1 MYTFKQWI
9 ISFFLFST
17 GLSCIW
23 NSITLVL
30 FDDRRLNR
38 LLLSSLLLIV
48 GIILLCDGFIMI
60 KVNVNQAENIKSS
73 VLVILFFVGIL
84 SSVVIWDYKNA
95 SFNP

>member
-1 MYTFKQWI
+1 MM
-9 ISFFLFST
+9 
-17 GLSCIW
+17 
-23 NSITLVL
+23 L

-95 SFNP
+95 KRIALSKNNRKKDGKINK

>member
-1 MYTFKQWI
+1 MM
-9 ISFFLFST
+9 
-17 GLSCIW
+17 
-23 NSITLVL
+23 L
-30 FDDRRLNR
+30 FDDSRLNR

-95 SFNP
+95 RRIALSKNNRKKDGKINK

>member
-1 MYTFKQWI
+1 MM
-9 ISFFLFST
+9 
-17 GLSCIW
+17 
-23 NSITLVL
+23 L

-73 VLVILFFVGIL
+73 VLVILFFFGIL

-95 SFNP
+95 RRIALSKNNRKKDGKINK

>member
-1 MYTFKQWI
+1 MM
-9 ISFFLFST
+9 
-17 GLSCIW
+17 
-23 NSITLVL
+23 L
-30 FDDRRLNR
+30 FDDSRLNR

-60 KVNVNQAENIKSS
+60 KVNVNQAENIRSS

-95 SFNP
+95 RRIALSKNNRKKDGKINK

>member
-1 MYTFKQWI
+1 MM
-9 ISFFLFST
+9 
-17 GLSCIW
+17 
-23 NSITLVL
+23 L

-84 SSVVIWDYKNA
+84 SSVVIWDYKKC
-95 SFNP
+95 

>member
-1 MYTFKQWI
+1 M
-9 ISFFLFST
+9 
-17 GLSCIW
+17 
-23 NSITLVL
+23 L
-30 FDDRRLNR
+30 FDDSRLNR

-60 KVNVNQAENIKSS
+60 KVNVNQAENIRSS

-95 SFNP
+95 RRIALSKNNRKKDGKINK

>member
-1 MYTFKQWI
+1 MM
-9 ISFFLFST
+9 
-17 GLSCIW
+17 
-23 NSITLVL
+23 L

-95 SFNP
+95 R